1 MFEQAAVSDLADEYK
16 IQPSQLYHWHK
27 QVQDNLEAAFAG
39 DRGKRA
45 TQHQQ
50 AQEAKLARRGPS
62 ECSRHVLLSLLPF
75 GRLQPG
81 NRALGAPRGHDR
93 AGRRNHCATC
103 PRDLSRCQAAHHL
116 GQRASVCRSR
126 FQDGKQQ
133 RSLYHRRRSSTAS
146 SAWRRR
152 DHSQLG
158 GDDRSMCHRDGRQ
171 GDPHSCP
178 TPTTTSATLDMATR
192 SVLRGALLHLL
203 LSVCP
208 TLPPNEPLIAAWPPD
223 VGSAPVAEWAQDWL
237 GRSAITENV
246 ADLMKRTQRLSVM
259 VFDLH
264 VGLPY
269 RSMATSALALLY
281 LLQKE
286 IKEDQS
292 RSFIAIDTCKEHTK
306 FVEAW
311 RDLPKGKNT
320 TVHSAIGDERL
331 ELILPDTKEKRHF
344 QLSLLLPDDPIEIK

>member
-1 MFEQAAVSDLADEYK
+1 
-16 IQPSQLYHWHK
+16 
-27 QVQDNLEAAFAG
+27 
-39 DRGKRA
+39 
-45 TQHQQ
+45 
-50 AQEAKLARRGPS
+50 
-62 ECSRHVLLSLLPF
+62 
-75 GRLQPG
+75 
-81 NRALGAPRGHDR
+81 
-93 AGRRNHCATC
+93 
-103 PRDLSRCQAAHHL
+103 
-116 GQRASVCRSR
+116 
-126 FQDGKQQ
+126 
-133 RSLYHRRRSSTAS
+133 
-146 SAWRRR
+146 
-152 DHSQLG
+152 
-158 GDDRSMCHRDGRQ
+158 
-171 GDPHSCP
+171 
-178 TPTTTSATLDMATR
+178 
-192 SVLRGALLHLL
+192 
-203 LSVCP
+203 
-208 TLPPNEPLIAAWPPD
+208 
-223 VGSAPVAEWAQDWL
+223 
-237 GRSAITENV
+237 
-246 ADLMKRTQRLSVM
+246 MKRTQRLSVM